1 MKDFF
6 KKIRSVKT
14 DSKIKI
20 LYVLLILMLGISLG
34 ILSKW
39 LDNLSIDSSVWWMNL
54 IDRLDLRNFFSDM
67 SIWLLIAL
75 TLSIYSKTPLRASL
89 NVFIFFL
96 GMTISY
102 HLYTILF
109 SGFNPKE
116 YMMLWYGLTIISPL
130 IAYICWYSKS
140 DNKYSII
147 ISSLVLF
154 IMTESCFNTGL
165 LYFDFKGIL
174 YTLVFIASCIVIYK
188 KSSYLLLSIIIGLTL
203 SIFLRVPLISG

>member
-6 KKIRSVKT
+6 EKIRSVKT

-188 KSSYLLLSIIIGLTL
+188 KSSYLLLSILIGLTL

>member
-6 KKIRSVKT
+6 EKIRSVKT

-174 YTLVFIASCIVIYK
+174 YTLVFIASCVVIYK
-188 KSSYLLLSIIIGLTL
+188 KSSYLLLSILIGLTL

>member
-6 KKIRSVKT
+6 EKIRSVKT

-20 LYVLLILMLGISLG
+20 LYVLLILTLGISLG

-188 KSSYLLLSIIIGLTL
+188 KSSYLLLSILIGLTL